1 MKNFVRILPVPC
13 FAFCLFLSAGC
24 ASITTWK
31 AAGVEIC
38 HIKKAEIRKMPD
50 GNVQLAQSGTLT
62 KRYIPYFSLFANV
75 AEKEW
80 VYDYSLKNSN
90 KDSLFYTF
98 QLKAEGRQPVILQK
112 KKNLLF
118 LDGKNLSP
126 LKHTVNELNPADLSL
141 MKENPF
147 IAGNLAA
154 GGKQ

>member
-1 MKNFVRILPVPC
+1 
-13 FAFCLFLSAGC
+13 
-24 ASITTWK
+24 
-31 AAGVEIC
+31 
-38 HIKKAEIRKMPD
+38 MPD